1 MSPRIT
7 NQGNHPPRRP
17 SPSRRI
23 GREQVEFTATRGARR
38 RGEIEE
44 GGRVESRYLAEFLE
58 SQKSDLLRE
67 TNADRDHGR
76 KEGNEGSAVVW
87 SARHERCGRR
97 AAGTPT
103 PQSHH
108 ARRDGDATT
117 PPPHGPPP
125 TVRALRCRAGLG
137 LPASVKRA
145 TWACPSRH
153 RRGTGLYCLR
163 AARRKPDKE
172 FF

>member
-1 MSPRIT
+1 M
-7 NQGNHPPRRP
+7 
-17 SPSRRI
+17 
-23 GREQVEFTATRGARR
+23 
-38 RGEIEE
+38 
-44 GGRVESRYLAEFLE
+44 ESRYLAEFLE

-125 TVRALRCRAGLG
+125 TVRPLRCRAGLG
-137 LPASVKRA
+137 LSASVKRA
-145 TWACPSRH
+145 TWAWPSQY
-153 RRGTGLYCLR
+153 RRGSGLSCLR
-163 AARRKPDKE
+163 AARRSPTHGRGMMRNAERRWRGWGHGFLASAVQHEWDGDSTSTSVQ
-172 FF
+172 